1 MRCAPLARR
10 ARGFVTRRAQAAR
23 RFTPDVSR
31 RGPGLSRHRAFLR
44 QHHVRARSTFR
55 ASRAWT
61 TATSPAVAVSLT
73 STGAWAAQPLC
84 VMQATCAFGS
94 ATSTVQAACRTLTA
108 AEVAPMCC
116 ATPAPRA
123 RGILTPRAQ
132 AAWRFM
138 PAASRRGQDLR
149 HQGDASR
156 RFSRRSH
163 EHRGARPLLSTRSAL
178 PRPSEY
184 LLSAQYAPAPDS
196 KSRESALLARSL
208 AALPLGAPQ

>member
-31 RGPGLSRHRAFLR
+31 RGPDLRHQALLR
-44 QHHVRARSTFR
+44 QHHARARSTFR

-61 TATSPAVAVSLT
+61 TATLPALPAALT

-163 EHRGARPLLSTRSAL
+163 EHRGARPLRNTRSAS

>member
-84 VMQATCAFGS
+84 VTQAPRALGS
-94 ATSTVQAACRTLTA
+94 ATSTAQAACSTLTA
-108 AEVAPMCC
+108 AVVAPMRC

-123 RGILTPRAQ
+123 RRLLTPRAQ
-132 AAWRFM
+132 AAWRFT
-138 PAASRRGQDLR
+138 PAASRRGQELR
-149 HQGDASR
+149 YQALLRQHPARARSTFRASR
-156 RFSRRSH
+156 
-163 EHRGARPLLSTRSAL
+163 AWTTATLPAPPAALTSTDAW
-178 PRPSEY
+178 
-184 LLSAQYAPAPDS
+184 AAPARCVP
-196 KSRESALLARSL
+196 SARIAFGPATSTAQ
-208 AALPLGAPQ
+208 AA